1 LSLAFGFRFLGLG
14 LGFGFGVRSLK
25 KKQQDFGLFET
36 GLRLLPTGSGVRLS
50 FL

>member
-1 LSLAFGFRFLGLG
+1 LSLAFGFRFLG